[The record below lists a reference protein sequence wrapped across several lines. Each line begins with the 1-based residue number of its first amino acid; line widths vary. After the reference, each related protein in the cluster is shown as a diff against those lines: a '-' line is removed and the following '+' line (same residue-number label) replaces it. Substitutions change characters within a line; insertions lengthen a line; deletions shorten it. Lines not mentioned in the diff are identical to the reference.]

1 MSADRAKAE
10 LQRMLPVLKEQV
22 LLALVR
28 SAGGRVE
35 IPVAEVDANA
45 GQIMTMRIDQETRM
59 FVLEVRSKL

>member
-1 MSADRAKAE
+1 VSADRAKAE